1 MTKIGYLLIAIL
13 SFTVFVTVGESRLV
27 GQGNA
32 SDASPQAIA
41 GWSTRIEN
49 ALKEGKTEEALREMN
64 QAVESAPKQPQLYLM
79 RGSLLFRSGKINE
92 SIVDFDRCIELDPQ
106 SKPYLWQRG
115 IALYYAGR
123 YEEGRDQFIVHREVN
138 PNDVENA
145 FWHFLCAV
153 RLEGV
158 EKAQQKVLLSGF
170 DSRVPLMQVQE
181 LIQGKTTTQA
191 IIDAVEKSD
200 KGTNAKKLGR
210 FYGYLYV
217 GLYYDALGDD
227 ASAKLWIQKCVDE
240 NVDGYMGDVA
250 KIHLQMLQA
259 KDKSKSKP

>member
-1 MTKIGYLLIAIL
+1 MTKIVRVLIAIS
-13 SFTVFVTVGESRLV
+13 SFAISFSVGAAPAP
-27 GQGNA
+27 GQSPA
-32 SDASPQAIA
+32 SDTSPQSIA

-64 QAVESAPKQPQLYLM
+64 QAVEAAPKQPQLYLM
-79 RGSLLFRSGKINE
+79 RGSLLFRSGKVNE
-92 SIVDFDRCIELDPQ
+92 SIVDFDKCIELDPQ

-123 YEEGRDQFIVHREVN
+123 YEEGRDQFVVHREVN

-153 RLEGV
+153 RIEGV
-158 EKAQQKVLLSGF
+158 EKAQKKVLLSGF
-170 DSRVPLMQVQE
+170 DSRVPLMQVQD

-191 IIDAVEKSD
+191 IVDAVEKSD
-200 KGTNAKKLGR
+200 KGSNAKRLGR

-227 ASAKLWIQKCVDE
+227 ASAKQWIQKCVDE

-250 KIHLQMLQA
+250 KIHLQMLEA
-259 KDKSKSKP
+259 RSKSKAK